1 MRPAVP
7 QSLDL
12 NMSLQADQDD
22 DESTPTTAQFLTVTT
37 TSACPF
43 PSPEME
49 FCESIYIPTS
59 SSLSDSEFRLESE
72 EEEGGGGGRGRGGIS
87 RSTTE
92 SSISCSTTTDG
103 YHDDTSDCYPDDT
116 STSSGRH
123 PNGSESE
130 DVLSDSDGDECL
142 LTPTNSTFL
151 QSSSTE
157 LQSELCSSQTMS
169 NGNVSTLPQTTGG
182 LHSDNHHESNCSEV
196 GAEPSVNGVEL
207 SVKPNYTQPDIEISL
222 TQNTMNNDNR
232 TLNPVSVSEDI
243 HHTRARSDD
252 VTWARPVVPKSKRVN
267 SDNRNSNRSSVSRS
281 MSQRKIPEHQSGRKL
296 ESGVSLKRR
305 STFSTVRSKQRG
317 SEGDVL
323 SAPEWS
329 PFLMRRAS
337 ELAHKVFSYSRAQS
351 LVETVPME
359 TSVSEESGTEID
371 GFLKSLTR
379 TDTAVTAAAA
389 SNLVGFVLFVPHVP
403 YLVGAIFRKWMILP
417 ITNDFAPTCE
427 L

>member
-22 DESTPTTAQFLTVTT
+22 DESTPTTAHFLSVTT

-43 PSPEME
+43 PSPEKE

-59 SSLSDSEFRLESE
+59 PSVSDSEFRLDSE

-92 SSISCSTTTDG
+92 SSISCMDSTTTDG

-130 DVLSDSDGDECL
+130 DVLSDSDGDESL

-151 QSSSTE
+151 QSSSTV
-157 LQSELCSSQTMS
+157 LQSEFSSSQTMS
-169 NGNVSTLPQTTGG
+169 NGNVSELSQATGG
-182 LHSDNHHESNCSEV
+182 LHSYNHHESNGSEV
-196 GAEPSVNGVEL
+196 YSKPPENGVEL
-207 SVKPNYTQPDIEISL
+207 SVKPNHTQPEIEISL
-222 TQNTMNNDNR
+222 AQNTINNDNR

-252 VTWARPVVPKSKRVN
+252 VTWARPSVPKSKRVNFN
-267 SDNRNSNRSSVSRS
+267 SDNRNSNRPSVSRS

-379 TDTAVTAAAA
+379 TDTAVTAAA
-389 SNLVGFVLFVPHVP
+389 SNLVGFVLCVPHVPHVP
-403 YLVGAIFRKWMILP
+403 Y
-417 ITNDFAPTCE
+417 
-427 L
+427 